1 MQNRKFVHGKLEIHE
16 RVRVNGLKHTILLDE
31 EQSETFNGQFSVEK
45 KVCLVVLR
53 RLRSLTKEKSE
64 REALKTVGTTEPS
77 VD

>member
-1 MQNRKFVHGKLEIHE
+1 M
-16 RVRVNGLKHTILLDE
+16 NGLKHTILLDE